1 MSRDQRVKD
10 NWALLYACEVAER
23 SGSSVVVAFNLVRI
37 CTISCVMSPQ
47 VAFAQPSSPACSNA
61 QMDLGMYVI
70 PVSYPILKHLLCTSI
85 VLSYTT
91 SR

>member
-37 CTISCVMSPQ
+37 STICCVMLAQ
-47 VAFAQPSSPACSNA
+47 IAFAQPSSPACSNKLA
-61 QMDLGMYVI
+61 CLATYA
-70 PVSYPILKHLLCTSI
+70 PYRYPIMSFVVH
-85 VLSYTT
+85 
-91 SR
+91 